1 MTSGRFPGIE
11 TLASGKAPEPVLAQ
25 FVDRRRISGTLT
37 GFFAAEEV
45 LELTPTG
52 AQRPERVPFAAL
64 QWLRLTRPVDASRSA
79 EMFRQHG
86 VRVESLLQRNPF
98 SLTFANGQVLSG
110 ALYAYG
116 AAFGG
121 LGLYL
126 AEEGDRGATRM
137 FVPLGAVDSF
147 SVGERLGESLLERKE
162 ITRRG
167 LELALER
174 QRLLRT
180 QRLGGL
186 LLEHDLLTPDQL
198 EKALAEQG
206 NRRVKRLG
214 QVLIELDMVSPAQL
228 EMALAEQ
235 RKNRHKRIGEV
246 LVELGILSTE
256 TLHGVLAHKLGIPY
270 VDLRRYAFEPDWGSL
285 APYAVCRD
293 HAMVPLFRSG
303 STIAIALADALD
315 LDGLN
320 AISLAVASHVAP
332 ALATAGDIAWA
343 LEQHPEYSRSVRI

>member
-1 MTSGRFPGIE
+1 MSSDRFPGIE
-11 TLASGKAPEPVLAQ
+11 VLASGKAPEPALAQ
-25 FVDRRRISGTLT
+25 FLDRRRISGTLT
-37 GFFAAEEV
+37 GFFAAEEL
-45 LELTPTG
+45 LELTPSG
-52 AQRPERVPFAAL
+52 GERPERVPFAAL
-64 QWLRLTRPVDASRSA
+64 QWLRLTRPVEASRSA

-86 VRVESLLQRNPF
+86 IRVESLQQRSSF

-116 AAFGG
+116 TAFGG

-126 AEEGDRGATRM
+126 AEGDSGATRM

-186 LLEHDLLTPDQL
+186 LLEHGLLTRDQL
-198 EKALAEQG
+198 EKALAEQA
-206 NRRVKRLG
+206 NTRVKRLG
-214 QVLIELDMVSPAQL
+214 QVLLELGMLSPAQL
-228 EMALAEQ
+228 ETALAEQ

-246 LVELGILSTE
+246 LVELGILSAE
-256 TLHGVLAHKLGIPY
+256 TLHSVLAHKLGIPY

-303 STIAIALADALD
+303 DTMAIALADALD
-315 LDGLN
+315 LDSLN
-320 AISLAVASHVAP
+320 AISRAVASPVAP

-343 LEQHPEYSRSVRI
+343 LEQHPGYLRAGV

>member
-1 MTSGRFPGIE
+1 MSSDRFPGIE
-11 TLASGKAPEPVLAQ
+11 ALAGGRAPEPALAQ
-25 FVDRRRISGTLT
+25 FLDRRRISGTLT
-37 GFFAAEEV
+37 GFFAAEEL
-45 LELTPTG
+45 LELTPPG
-52 AQRPERVPFAAL
+52 AQHPERVPFAAL
-64 QWLRLTRPVDASRSA
+64 QWLRLTRPVEASRSA

-86 VRVESLLQRNPF
+86 VRVESLPQRSSF

-126 AEEGDRGATRM
+126 AEGDGGATRM

-147 SVGERLGESLLERKE
+147 SVGERLGESLLERRE

-174 QRLLRT
+174 QRLLRS

-186 LLEHDLLTPDQL
+186 LLEHGLLTQEQL
-198 EKALAEQG
+198 EKALAEQV

-214 QVLIELDMVSPAQL
+214 QVLIELDMLSPAQL
-228 EMALAEQ
+228 ETALAEQ

-246 LVELGILSTE
+246 LVEQGILSTE
-256 TLHGVLAHKLGIPY
+256 TLHGVLAHKLGVPY

-303 STIAIALADALD
+303 GTMAIALADALD
-315 LDGLN
+315 LDRLN
-320 AISLAVASHVAP
+320 AISRAVASHVTP

-343 LEQHPEYSRSVRI
+343 LEQHPGYSRPVAI